1 MTFRRRIALLAGVSF
16 VVAVIVCSVV
26 GFATVRRELMARI
39 DSDLEQRVAEDPL
52 GLPELAGFEQPRR
65 PGRLLRGP
73 RPVVLPTD
81 VLYQTVTVNGRVA
94 NPADQAEEL
103 PVDERD
109 VAIAADERGSTRLRT
124 VRVDDERYRM
134 ITVSTGRDVAVQIA
148 RPLSEVDETLTR
160 FGASLVVV
168 SVVGTAL
175 AAAVGWWV
183 ARRSARP
190 VAELTVAAERVTD
203 ALQSQ
208 RDDFEPASFAVATRH
223 DDEIGRL
230 SSTISQMLIALKQAR
245 EQQRRLVVDASHEF
259 RTPLTS
265 LRANV
270 EMLER
275 SDLDESTRADIVSDV
290 RAELENLSA
299 LSAELVELATDRRT
313 DEDPTAVPM
322 LDLVSEVVERARRRS
337 NQTIVVTGTEWDAWG
352 QPSMLERAV
361 QNLVD
366 NACKW
371 NPVGEPIEI
380 SVEPGV
386 LTIRDHG
393 PGIPPAERELV
404 FERFYRTDEAR
415 STPGSGLGLAI
426 VRQAVTAHQ
435 GTVRVDAAPGGGA
448 LFTVELPPNRPEPD

>member
-39 DSDLEQRVAEDPL
+39 DSDLEQRVAGDPL
-52 GLPELAGFEQPRR
+52 GLPELDGFEQPRR
-65 PGRLLRGP
+65 PGRLLGGP
-73 RPVVLPTD
+73 RPIVLPTD

-109 VAIAADERGSTRLRT
+109 QAIAADERGAIRLRT
-124 VRVDDERYRM
+124 IRVDDERYRM
-134 ITVSTGRDVAVQIA
+134 ITASTGRDLAVQIA

-160 FGASLVVV
+160 FGGSLVVV

-190 VAELTVAAERVTD
+190 VEELTVAAERVTD
-203 ALQSQ
+203 AFQSQ
-208 RDDFEPASFAVATRH
+208 RGEFDPASFAVTIRH
-223 DDEIGRL
+223 DDEISRL
-230 SSTISQMLIALKQAR
+230 SSTISQMLTALNQAR
-245 EQQRRLVVDASHEF
+245 QQQQRLVVDASHEF

-275 SDLDESTRADIVSDV
+275 SDLDDTTRAEIVTDV

-299 LSAELVELATDRRT
+299 LSAELVELATDRRA

-322 LDLVSEVVERARRRS
+322 LELVDDVARRARRRS
-337 NQTIVVTGTEWDAWG
+337 NQTIVIAGTEWEVWG

-393 PGIPPAERELV
+393 PGIAPDERELV
-404 FERFYRTDEAR
+404 FERFYRSDAAR
-415 STPGSGLGLAI
+415 STAGSGLGLAI
-426 VRQAVTAHQ
+426 VHQTITAHQ
-435 GTVRVDAAPGGGA
+435 GRVRVDSAPDGGA
-448 LFTVELPPNRPEPD
+448 VFTVELPPHRSQS